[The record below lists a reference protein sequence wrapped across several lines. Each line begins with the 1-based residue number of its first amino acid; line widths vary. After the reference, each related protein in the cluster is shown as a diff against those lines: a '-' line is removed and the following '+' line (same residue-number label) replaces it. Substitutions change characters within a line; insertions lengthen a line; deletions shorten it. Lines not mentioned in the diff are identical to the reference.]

1 MTTIGGIAQAAGDLL
16 PDEVDL
22 QAQSPL
28 RFDKCNFL
36 MALQCEVWYCSGQKS
51 RLNGNIGGGGLFDIF
66 EHRQPSGIVLLG
78 GLLKGVHFNVVQMS
92 FQQLFIN
99 CISWHRRYSS
109 SSPKSG
115 FLPHSDVL
123 PWHFYLNSREWRS
136 GSHICCEGGAERR
149 RGLKNDLF
157 CLLTVLGKEEKSL

>member
-1 MTTIGGIAQAAGDLL
+1 MTTIGGIAHAAGDLV

-36 MALQCEVWYCSGQKS
+36 MALQYEVWYCSGQKS

-78 GLLKGVHFNVVQMS
+78 GLLKGVHLMSCKCLFNSFSSTASAGIGDIAAARQSQDSSLTLTSFPGISTSTLENGGVEATSVVKVG
-92 FQQLFIN
+92 L
-99 CISWHRRYSS
+99 
-109 SSPKSG
+109 
-115 FLPHSDVL
+115 
-123 PWHFYLNSREWRS
+123 
-136 GSHICCEGGAERR
+136 
-149 RGLKNDLF
+149 RG
-157 CLLTVLGKEEKSL
+157 VEV